1 MEFDLIPPFWQDFL
15 ANIRHVVLFPFHAG
29 ERIFWLYL
37 ITSALI
43 AFLVY
48 LRLRRA
54 RSESYS

>member
-1 MEFDLIPPFWQDFL
+1 
-15 ANIRHVVLFPFHAG
+15 VLFPFHAG